1 MACALFLCTTSPV
14 RGISFITDEVA
25 VCYSYAN
32 EANEP
37 VIERPDSLYV
47 CSKDSVGKVLS
58 GGFEKKT
65 VCRPPT
71 DGVAS
76 CPDDM
81 TLGINTYEP
90 VVFPV
95 CECSGFERIPSE
107 VLSRL
112 GERTQLCV
120 KDQNK
125 KCYPRSNVYLD
136 AVNQT
141 SLTGQGQF
149 AFGSFFGCPDDMT
162 PCISSQGCGAGK
174 DILLLRQ
181 VEAADSF
188 VVTVELDRLVP
199 NGNPLCDVNTVYG
212 SSYCYLSVGDNFK
225 IQGTVTILKD
235 IPISD
240 LAVKISVSA
249 TLANSTTFEADALEC
264 SIFDPT
270 CRLSIPELGINQP
283 ISLIDPGLITQNQG
297 FNQLSSA
304 VVIPG
309 SRNTSKFTFEED
321 VDVTNFLGGLQA
333 PLDAL
338 NLFLKSASI
347 TISIVNGA
355 GTELIKITVAAIL
368 CGLDINSLTPAP
380 TLTPLR

>member
-225 IQGTVTILKD
+225 IQGSVTILKD
-235 IPISD
+235 IPIRD
-240 LAVKISVSA
+240 LKLKVSVSA
-249 TLANSTTFEADALEC
+249 TLANSTTFEADVVDCTLSPTFPSCGIPALG
-264 SIFDPT
+264 ITGGLVVDPT
-270 CRLSIPELGINQP
+270 FTAVVS
-283 ISLIDPGLITQNQG
+283 SL
-297 FNQLSSA
+297 
-304 VVIPG
+304 VIPG
-309 SRNTSKFTFEED
+309 STNTSKFTFEED

-380 TLTPLR
+380 MQRNSTGG